1 MERKGLF
8 NAQFNDVQLICD
20 RFTVSADVGRIP
32 HKISSGFAS
41 FTADQWKNWILI
53 YSLVALKNVLP
64 VAVGNCMS
72 EDAV

>member
-1 MERKGLF
+1 MHNILLGTPKHMIAVWKEKGYLS

-41 FTADQWKNWILI
+41 STAD
-53 YSLVALKNVLP
+53 
-64 VAVGNCMS
+64 
-72 EDAV
+72 